1 MKKTAITELRN
12 VWGRVGLGSA
22 PAPEETKN
30 TLRAARRRIKSDR
43 TAQLNL
49 RIRPDE
55 KQQITLI
62 ALNEK
67 VTINEIFSRMLV
79 LYQREHGCVELA
91 IRDKGDPT

>member
-30 TLRAARRRIKSDR
+30 TLQAAGRRIKSDR

-49 RIRPDE
+49 RLRPDE
-55 KQQITLI
+55 KQQI
-62 ALNEK
+62 ALMALHEK
-67 VTINEIFSRMLV
+67 VSINEIFSRMLV
-79 LYQREHGCVELA
+79 LYQREHGCAELA
-91 IRDKGDPT
+91 IRDEGDPT